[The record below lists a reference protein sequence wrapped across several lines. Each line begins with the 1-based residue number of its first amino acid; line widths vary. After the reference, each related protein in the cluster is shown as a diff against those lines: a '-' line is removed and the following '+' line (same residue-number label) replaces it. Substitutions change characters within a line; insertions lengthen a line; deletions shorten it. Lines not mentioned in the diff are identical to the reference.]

1 MNILVVTQTLDLKD
15 PVLGFFHAW
24 VLELAERFEHVEVI
38 CLKEGVHALPSNVHV
53 HSLGKEKKKQMSAMY
68 AFRFLLLSWK
78 LRGRYH
84 KVFVHMNQ
92 EYLLI
97 AGVLW
102 KTLGKHV
109 YLWRNHYAGS
119 WLTDTAVFLC
129 SKVFYTSKRSYTAK
143 YPKAVQMPVGVDTA
157 VFRRTETP
165 PKSHSVLYFGR
176 VALSKKPEVLI
187 DALARLHE
195 QSISFTASFFGAP
208 LPADEHY
215 YQEIKA
221 RARSADLRDM
231 VTFFG
236 GVSHTDAPAI
246 FSAHEVYVNTS
257 PQGMFDK
264 TIIEACASG
273 CLVVTCNDDMALAL
287 PEKCIFKEGDA
298 ESLAGTLQ
306 ELFLL
311 TEQEREALIQTSV
324 RFSEKHSL
332 KNLAQTLTTE
342 MQ

>member
-1 MNILVVTQTLDLKD
+1 MNILVVTQTVDRED

-24 VLELAERFEHVEVI
+24 LVALAGQFENIEVV
-38 CLKEGVHALPSNVHV
+38 CLKEGVHTLPSNVRV
-53 HSLGKEKKKQMSAMY
+53 HSLGKEKNREARVVY
-68 AFRFLLLSWK
+68 AFRFIALLWK
-78 LRGRYH
+78 LRGRYES
-84 KVFVHMNQ
+84 VFVHMNE
-92 EYLLI
+92 EYVLI

-102 KTLGKHV
+102 KMLGKSV

-119 WLTDTAVFLC
+119 WLTDTVVFLC

-143 YPKAVQMPVGVDTA
+143 YAKAVQMPVGVDTN
-157 VFRRTETP
+157 VFKKGEVP
-165 PKSHSVLYFGR
+165 PKPRTILYLGR
-176 VALSKKPEVLI
+176 VAPSKKPEVFI
-187 DALARLHE
+187 DALADLHQ

-236 GVSHTDAPAI
+236 GVSHADAPAI

-273 CLVVTCNDDMALAL
+273 CLVATCNTDMAEAL
-287 PEKCIFKEGDA
+287 PGKCVFKEGDA
-298 ESLAGTLQ
+298 DSLARSL
-306 ELFLL
+306 EALL
-311 TEQEREALIQTSV
+311 ALSMQEREALVQTSV

-332 KNLAQTLTTE
+332 KNLAHALSSE